1 MRVLSISAELVGQCF
16 QMTLSFE
23 TVLVSHMRCSPLQW
37 SFGVLWACDAA
48 ESVRGKGQ
56 TASLIK
62 QRIIDPPVVVY

>member
-1 MRVLSISAELVGQCF
+1 MRVLSISVGLVGQCF
-16 QMTLSFE
+16 QMPLSFE
-23 TVLVSHMRCSPLQW
+23 TVLVSHMRCSRLQW
-37 SFGVLWACDAA
+37 SFGVLWAWDAA